1 MERTLT
7 YTTDHFISPLPVS
20 HFLKQ
25 KGFSSQNLVQLKK
38 DPTAVQANGIPC
50 FMNHILQPGDTLT
63 LHIHEEHS
71 SEKIPPVEL
80 PLDIIYE
87 DEDLM
92 VINKPAGMPIH
103 PSMNNYYNSL
113 ANSLAYYFAQQ
124 NCPFVF
130 RCINRL
136 DRDTSGLTIVAK
148 HYVSAGMLST
158 MIANKASSGITREY
172 LAIVKGSVLP
182 SGGTITAPLGRK
194 EGSIIERCVDF
205 EKGES
210 AVTHYRVLDEKN
222 GHSLVSLILETGR
235 THQIRI
241 HMKYLGY
248 PLIGD
253 YLYNPDMA
261 LIQRQALHAWKLSF
275 VHPIT
280 GEKMQFT
287 APLPEDMAKVAT
299 EIPRCFSISIQSDV
313 AVFLILLDFT
323 APATWIAPPNNNN
336 FSVSVVLPA
345 SGWLIMANVL
355 LLSISS
361 EYWLILFYMYIL
373 LSVTLCY
380 SCSRPS

>member
-1 MERTLT
+1 MSNHREREYFMERTLN
-7 YTTDHFISPLPVS
+7 YTTENLITSMPVS

-38 DPTAVQANGIPC
+38 NPDAVLANEVPC
-50 FMNHILQPGDTLT
+50 FMNHVLHPGDTLT
-63 LHIHEEHS
+63 LHIREARS

-80 PLDIIYE
+80 PLDIVYE

-92 VINKPAGMPIH
+92 VINKPAGMPVH
-103 PSMNNYYNSL
+103 PSMNNYYNSM
-113 ANSLAYYFAQQ
+113 ANALAYYFEQQ

-148 HYVSAGMLST
+148 HYVSAGMLSA
-158 MIANKASSGITREY
+158 MIANKAASGITREY
-172 LAIVKGSVLP
+172 LAIVKGSVQP
-182 SGGTITAPLGRK
+182 PEGTITAPLGRK
-194 EGSIIERCVDF
+194 EGSIIERTIDF

-210 AVTHYRVLDEKN
+210 AITHYKVLDEKN

-241 HMKYLGY
+241 HMKHLGY

-253 YLYNPDMA
+253 YLYNPDMER
-261 LIQRQALHAWKLSF
+261 IQRQALHAWKLSF

-287 APLPEDMAKVAT
+287 APLPEDMAKVAGDT
-299 EIPRCFSISIQSDV
+299 PWVI
-313 AVFLILLDFT
+313 
-323 APATWIAPPNNNN
+323 
-336 FSVSVVLPA
+336 
-345 SGWLIMANVL
+345 
-355 LLSISS
+355 
-361 EYWLILFYMYIL
+361 
-373 LSVTLCY
+373 
-380 SCSRPS
+380 

>member
-1 MERTLT
+1 M
-7 YTTDHFISPLPVS
+7 PVS
-20 HFLKQ
+20 CFLKQ

-38 DPTAVQANGIPC
+38 DPYAVRANGIPC

-182 SGGTITAPLGRK
+182 SEGTITAPLGRK

-253 YLYNPDMA
+253 YLYNPDMEQ
-261 LIQRQALHAWKLSF
+261 IQRQALHAWKLSF

-287 APLPEDMAKVAT
+287 APLPEDMAKVAGDT
-299 EIPRCFSISIQSDV
+299 PWNIS
-313 AVFLILLDFT
+313 
-323 APATWIAPPNNNN
+323 
-336 FSVSVVLPA
+336 
-345 SGWLIMANVL
+345 
-355 LLSISS
+355 
-361 EYWLILFYMYIL
+361 
-373 LSVTLCY
+373 
-380 SCSRPS
+380 